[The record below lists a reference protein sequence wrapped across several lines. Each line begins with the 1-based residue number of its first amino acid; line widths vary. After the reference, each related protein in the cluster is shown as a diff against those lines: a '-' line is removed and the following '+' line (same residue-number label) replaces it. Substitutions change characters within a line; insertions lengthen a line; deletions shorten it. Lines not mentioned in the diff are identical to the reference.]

1 MSKSGNSNKVI
12 CLFGGTGFLGRN
24 LLRPLCELDYRIKI
38 ATRNPFQR
46 GYRLKTQ
53 SDPGQIELFKV
64 DINNPDEVKRFLNG
78 SFAAINLCGILF
90 QNSKQKFSKI
100 HTDWPYLLS
109 NLCNELGV
117 IKRLIHIS
125 ALGVKENHKSLYMSS
140 KLQGEKLLAENF
152 KSSVILRPGICVGP
166 GDRFLTRFASIANIS
181 PILPIIGNGKQKL
194 SIIYVHD
201 VCKAIV
207 KALELNNSE
216 PKIFELGNEI
226 YTFKELMEILLK
238 EIKKKRLLLNIP
250 FSIAK
255 FPVSYF
261 LQLFPNP
268 IISVDQVEILK
279 HSNVVSGNYP
289 GIKNLGISGTALKN
303 ILPKYLSRFKSP
315 YDTVI

>member
-1 MSKSGNSNKVI
+1 
-12 CLFGGTGFLGRN
+12 
-24 LLRPLCELDYRIKI
+24 
-38 ATRNPFQR
+38 
-46 GYRLKTQ
+46 
-53 SDPGQIELFKV
+53 
-64 DINNPDEVKRFLNG
+64 
-78 SFAAINLCGILF
+78 
-90 QNSKQKFSKI
+90 
-100 HTDWPYLLS
+100 
-109 NLCNELGV
+109 
-117 IKRLIHIS
+117 
-125 ALGVKENHKSLYMSS
+125 MSS

-152 KSSVILRPGICVGP
+152 KSSVILRPGVCVGP
-166 GDRFLTRFASIANIS
+166 GDSFLTRFAALAQFS
-181 PILPIIGNGKQKL
+181 PVLPLIGNGKQKL
-194 SIIYVHD
+194 SVIYVLD

-207 KALELNNSE
+207 KTLELNNSV

-255 FPVSYF
+255 FPISYF

-268 IISVDQVEILK
+268 LLTADHVEILK

-303 ILPKYLSRFKSP
+303 ILPKYLSRFRSP